1 MIILQ
6 EIKGLISAKVIRA
19 QELGIDVVIDVTEII
34 DNIDMDRVDL
44 VRSLGILLD
53 NAIDAAV
60 ESTDKKMNVALIK
73 KDQSVIIIVSNT
85 YGDNIL
91 PIGKMYKEEVF
102 TQEVYI
108 YTR

>member
-6 EIKGLISAKVIRA
+6 EIKGLLSAKVIRA

-60 ESTDKKMNVALIK
+60 KSTDKKMNVALIK
-73 KDQSVIIIVSNT
+73 KRSVSN
-85 YGDNIL
+85 NNS
-91 PIGKMYKEEVF
+91 K
-102 TQEVYI
+102 
-108 YTR
+108 

>member
-73 KDQSVIIIVSNT
+73 KRSVSN
-85 YGDNIL
+85 NNS
-91 PIGKMYKEEVF
+91 K
-102 TQEVYI
+102 
-108 YTR
+108 